1 MAEIRKYFVKMNM
14 RFNLDSMRT
23 HMLNIRDEMRDDEY
37 DTIEIM
43 GKTMNEDDVEN
54 FIDELEDL
62 MSKANYKVTG
72 NEYGR
77 IKAIADARN
86 MMRYATCMANG
97 MSEKEAA
104 LAFFD

>member
-1 MAEIRKYFVKMNM
+1 MAEIKKYFVKMNM

-23 HMLNIRDEMRDDEY
+23 TMLNIRDEMRNDEY
-37 DTIEIM
+37 DSIEIM

-62 MSKANYKVTG
+62 MCKANRKVTG
-72 NEYGR
+72 KEYGR
-77 IKAIADARN
+77 IKEIADARN
-86 MMRYATCMANG
+86 MMRYVTCLANG
-97 MSEKEAA
+97 ASESEAA

>member
-1 MAEIRKYFVKMNM
+1 MAEIKKYFVKMNM
-14 RFNLDSMRT
+14 RFNLESMRT
-23 HMLNIRDEMRDDEY
+23 TMLNIRDDMRDNEY
-37 DTIEIM
+37 ETIEIM
-43 GKTMNEDDVEN
+43 GKIMNEDDVEN

-72 NEYGR
+72 KEYGR

-86 MMRYATCMANG
+86 LMRYATCLANG
-97 MSEKEAA
+97 MSESDAS